1 MSTTAWLLIATII
14 IPVSYLAWSMLAVD
28 RAAGRLIRLRLS
40 ATAPTSRSQGA
51 TPTSGREQL
60 VKLARKITPQG
71 YIAKLDRM
79 LGNAGRPA
87 SMPLDRL
94 LAMKPVAALGGALAG
109 LLLGAAGS
117 PRGAFLALCFTAACY
132 FLPDLLVYNIGTK
145 RRQAITIDLPN
156 VMDQLLIS
164 VEAGLGFEAAMAKIG
179 ASGKGPMAEEMSR
192 TLQDIQAGRSRRE
205 AYKDMGTRTSV
216 PDLQSFVGAVIQA
229 DAQGL
234 SVARVLK
241 PQADQMRIKRR
252 LRAEEKAMKLPVA
265 VVFPLLLF
273 IFPPLFIVILGP
285 AVINA
290 IAAFS
295 GT

>member
-1 MSTTAWLLIATII
+1 MTPTAWLLIATII
-14 IPVSYLAWSMLAVD
+14 LPATYFAWSMIAVD
-28 RAAGRLIRLRLS
+28 KSSGTLIRARLHAAAPPSRSEAGKTGSGRLVALVRKL
-40 ATAPTSRSQGA
+40 
-51 TPTSGREQL
+51 TPHSY
-60 VKLARKITPQG
+60 VAW
-71 YIAKLDRM
+71 LDKM
-79 LGNAGRPA
+79 LGNAGRPP

-94 LAMKPVAALGGALAG
+94 LTVKPLAALGGALFG
-109 LLLGAAGS
+109 LLLAAKS
-117 PRGAFLALCFTAACY
+117 PQGVLLAVGITAACY
-132 FLPDLLVYNIGTK
+132 FLPDLLVYNNGTK
-145 RRQAITIDLPN
+145 RQATIALDLPN

-164 VEAGLGFEAAMAKIG
+164 VEAGLGFEAAMSRVG
-179 ASGKGPMAEEMSR
+179 ATGKGPMAQEMAR
-192 TLQDIQAGRSRRE
+192 TLQDIQAGMTRRE
-205 AYKDMGTRTSV
+205 AYKAMATRSSV
-216 PDLQSFVGAVIQA
+216 PDLRSFVGAVIQA

-290 IAAFS
+290 MATFS
-295 GT
+295 GQ

>member
-1 MSTTAWLLIATII
+1 MTPTAWLLIAVVVL
-14 IPVSYLAWSMLAVD
+14 PLSYFAWSMISVD
-28 RAAGRLIRLRLS
+28 RETGTLIRKRLHAAAPKS
-40 ATAPTSRSQGA
+40 ATGVAKTESSR
-51 TPTSGREQL
+51 L
-60 VKLARKITPQG
+60 VELARKLTPRG
-71 YIAKLDRM
+71 YVMWLDKL

-94 LAMKPVAALGGALAG
+94 LTVKPLAALGGALLG
-109 LLLGAAGS
+109 LLLIAKSPQGVLLAVGITAG
-117 PRGAFLALCFTAACY
+117 CY
-132 FLPDLLVYNIGTK
+132 FLPDLLVYNTSTK
-145 RRQAITIDLPN
+145 RQATIALDLPN

-164 VEAGLGFEAAMAKIG
+164 VEAGLGFEAAMSRVG
-179 ASGKGPMAEEMSR
+179 ATGKGPMSEEMAR
-192 TLQDIQAGRSRRE
+192 TLQDIQAGMTRRE
-205 AYKDMGTRTSV
+205 AYKAMAARSSV
-216 PDLQSFVGAVIQA
+216 PDLTSFVGAVIQA

-295 GT
+295 GR

>member
-1 MSTTAWLLIATII
+1 MSPTVWLLIASII
-14 IPVSYLAWSMLAVD
+14 LPLTYFTWSLIGVD
-28 RAAGRLIRLRLS
+28 RATGRLIQSRLAAAS
-40 ATAPTSRSQGA
+40 APQAGAAPAGPSW
-51 TPTSGREQL
+51 L
-60 VKLARKITPQG
+60 LLLARRLTPG
-71 YIAKLDRM
+71 AYVSHLDRM

-94 LAMKPVAALGGALAG
+94 VSLKPLAALGGVL
-109 LLLGAAGS
+109 
-117 PRGAFLALCFTAACY
+117 LALLFGGTKSPQGILLSVCLAAACY
-132 FLPDLLVYNIGTK
+132 FLPDLLVYNSGTK
-145 RRQAITIDLPN
+145 RQARLQLDLPN
-156 VMDQLLIS
+156 VLDQLLIS
-164 VEAGLGFEAAMAKIG
+164 VEAGLGFEAAMARVG
-179 ASGKGPMAEEMSR
+179 ASGKGPLAEEMVR

-205 AYKDMGTRTSV
+205 AYKAMAARSTV
-216 PDLQSFVGAVIQA
+216 ADLKSFVGAVIQA
-229 DAQGL
+229 DVQGL

-290 IAAFS
+290 IATFS
-295 GT
+295 GR

>member
-1 MSTTAWLLIATII
+1 MSTTAWLLIAII
-14 IPVSYLAWSMLAVD
+14 ILPLSYLAWSLIAVD
-28 RAAGRLIRLRLS
+28 RLSARLIQLRLRS
-40 ATAPTSRSQGA
+40 VARKPQADTAEVMQG
-51 TPTSGREQL
+51 GL
-60 VKLARKITPQG
+60 VKLARKLTPG
-71 YIAKLDRM
+71 SYVAHLNRM

-94 LAMKPVAALGGALAG
+94 LAIKPLAALGGAMVG
-109 LLLGAAGS
+109 LLVASSGSSRAVLLAIGITAG
-117 PRGAFLALCFTAACY
+117 CY
-132 FLPDLLVYNIGTK
+132 FLPDALVYNTGTK
-145 RRQAITIDLPN
+145 RRAAITLDLPN

-164 VEAGLGFEAAMAKIG
+164 VEAGLGFEAAMSRVG

-192 TLQDIQAGRSRRE
+192 TLQDIQAGRTRRE
-205 AYKDMGTRTSV
+205 AYKDMAERSSV
-216 PDLQSFVGAVIQA
+216 PDLKSFVGAVIQA
-229 DAQGL
+229 DVQGL

-290 IAAFS
+290 IATFS
-295 GT
+295 GR